1 MQQASFC
8 TRLADI
14 LQAQKA
20 PNAVGQLVDA
30 KDGLAAQW
38 KDVALAEYAV
48 HACSIVMGDADR

>member
-20 PNAVGQLVDA
+20 SNAAGQIVDA

-38 KDVALAEYAV
+38 KNVALSEYAV
-48 HACSIVMGDADR
+48 HA